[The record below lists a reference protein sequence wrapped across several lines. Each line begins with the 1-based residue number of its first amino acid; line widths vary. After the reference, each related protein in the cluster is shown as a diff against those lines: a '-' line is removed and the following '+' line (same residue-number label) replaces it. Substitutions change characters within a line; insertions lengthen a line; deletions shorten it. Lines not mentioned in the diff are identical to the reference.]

1 MEHVED
7 ENSLPRALLVQ
18 KALLCFRFLSC
29 VLVRGELDK
38 KRKTDL
44 SKLW

>member
-7 ENSLPRALLVQ
+7 ENSLPCAPLVQ
-18 KALLCFRFLSC
+18 NGLLCFRFLSC
-29 VLVRGELDK
+29 VRVRGELDK

-44 SKLW
+44 SKLR